1 MLVVAGDAGADGE
14 VSAAIR
20 EGFARMVYDR
30 FQQVVTSV
38 R

>member
-1 MLVVAGDAGADGE
+1 VDDAFRAANGDAAD
-14 VSAAIR
+14 R
-20 EGFARMVYDR
+20 EGFVKMVYDR